1 MEENILGY
9 YRKAYIRT
17 EFPMNVYS
25 TNDFSKKATEI
36 LSSLLELTYSSTLNF
51 QLQNEINEGI
61 NSIQVG
67 TYYEEIEKML
77 HNELDLEKDMHMKYV
92 DSLTL
97 QRLKNLSPSRVT
109 RNRLSRIPGKIVR
122 IPTGLVSLKE
132 IEQNRRREIFWNS
145 YFLTRLCRNTR
156 LRRQFVSVNSI
167 VLPHFLSR
175 KRYSL
180 SNTNSNHHHSNIE
193 RERKGE
199 SKNQKEREEESKSE
213 KERERKEKKESKSEI
228 VKDGTIIVTV
238 SFYHQIRGMK
248 ISEFDI
254 LETQTLSEL
263 SNSFICHDS
272 KQEEELL
279 GFHPTGDCFEINGD
293 LYLNG
298 TDDIKSN
305 FINTLS
311 GFTMKSNPQIFDM
324 KNTQISHLNIP
335 INSHSTYIHSGD
347 CEHRVTFT
355 NIRLFNSKYDSPYK
369 DSYPIQ
375 IYSHSRTLTFC
386 EICGINQV
394 TKVIFN
400 SLNLPRNP
408 SQLCDSCTFIF
419 LYDKNTKQSIEKC
432 IIRSIN
438 NK

>member
-17 EFPMNVYS
+17 EFPVNVYS
-25 TNDFSKKATEI
+25 THDFSKKATEI
-36 LSSLLELTYSSTLNF
+36 LSSLLELTYPSTLNS

-61 NSIQVG
+61 NSIQVE

-77 HNELDLEKDMHMKYV
+77 NRELDLEKDMHMKYV
-92 DSLTL
+92 DSFALE
-97 QRLKNLSPSRVT
+97 RLKNLSPSRVT

-132 IEQNRRREIFWNS
+132 IEQNRRKEIFWNS
-145 YFLTRLCRNTR
+145 YLLTRLCRNTR

-167 VLPHFLSR
+167 VLPHFFSR

-180 SNTNSNHHHSNIE
+180 PTTCTNHHHLDIQG
-193 RERKGE
+193 ERKAE
-199 SKNQKEREEESKSE
+199 SQHQ
-213 KERERKEKKESKSEI
+213 KESKREI

-263 SNSFICHDS
+263 ANSFICHDS

-279 GFHPTGDCFEINGD
+279 GFYPTGDCFEINGD

-298 TDDIKSN
+298 TDDIKSS

-311 GFTMKSNPQIFDM
+311 GFTIKSIPQTFDM
-324 KNTQISHLNIP
+324 KNTPISHLNIP